1 MHRVKLTLAAGVVV
15 LLISAPAAAAAPV
28 SAERTAP
35 QREVLEYWTPERMAE
50 AGAPVLEQ
58 TATGPEV
65 SIATHKKAT
74 RRAKRSSYTS
84 KAVPSATATSS
95 AYAPIGKIFGR
106 IPGEGDFQCSG
117 SVVQSPNQRVVL
129 TAAHCLIARGQFADR
144 LLFIPASRNGE
155 EPLGR
160 WVSDEL
166 FVPGG
171 YPTTENPKL
180 DYGAAVIALQE
191 GRTVQ
196 SVAGFRKV
204 RTSTRSRQTFRALG
218 YPGNKARGQRL
229 WGCRSKLQLELSLP
243 GGHDPFGIG
252 CDMTFGASGGPW
264 IGSSGDIVSVT
275 SLGVDGFKNF
285 IFGPQLRA
293 GAKRL
298 LRDAGER

>member
-1 MHRVKLTLAAGVVV
+1 MYRAQLTLTAGVAM
-15 LLISAPAAAAAPV
+15 LLIAVPAAADPV
-28 SAERTAP
+28 VSERAVP
-35 QREVLEYWTPERMAE
+35 QREVRDYWTPERMAE
-50 AGAPVLEQ
+50 AGRPMLEQ
-58 TATGPEV
+58 TATGPKV
-65 SIATHKKAT
+65 SIAKKKTAP
-74 RRAKRSSYTS
+74 RKAKRSSYTS
-84 KAVPSATATSS
+84 KAVPSAATSS
-95 AYAPIGKIFGR
+95 AYAPIGKIFGH

-117 SVVQSPNQRVVL
+117 TVVQSPNQRVVL

-144 LLFIPASRNGE
+144 LLFIPASRDGE

-171 YPTTENPKL
+171 YPSTENPKL
-180 DYGAAVIALQE
+180 DYGAAVIANQAAQ
-191 GRTVQ
+191 TVQ

-204 RTSTRSRQTFRALG
+204 RTSSKARQTFRALG

-229 WGCRSKLQLELSLP
+229 WGCRSKLQLELTLP
-243 GGHDPFGIG
+243 GAHDPLGIG

-264 IGSSGDIVSVT
+264 IGSRGDVVSVT
-275 SLGVDGFKNF
+275 SLGADGFKDF

-298 LRDAGER
+298 LREAGER

>member
-1 MHRVKLTLAAGVVV
+1 MHRVKLTLTAGVAV
-15 LLISAPAAAAAPV
+15 LLIAAPAAADPV
-28 SAERTAP
+28 VSERTVP
-35 QREVLEYWTPERMAE
+35 QREVLEYWTPERMAD

-58 TATGPEV
+58 AATGPEV
-65 SIATHKKAT
+65 SIAKKKDGP
-74 RRAKRSSYTS
+74 RKAKRSSYTS
-84 KAVPSATATSS
+84 KAVPNAATSS

-106 IPGEGDFQCSG
+106 IPGQGDFQCSG

-171 YPTTENPKL
+171 YPSTENPKL
-180 DYGAAVIALQE
+180 DYGAAVIAPQE
-191 GRTVQ
+191 GQTVQ

-204 RTSTRSRQTFRALG
+204 RTSTKSRQTFRALG

-229 WGCRSKLQLELSLP
+229 WGCRSKLQLELTLP
-243 GGHDPFGIG
+243 GGHDPLGIG